1 MFNAA
6 TTALHDHREL
16 AHIANMRDRIRKA
29 RTMTTTTDT
38 MLTFSTDFERFMDIC
53 MVLTACGAM
62 GVGPVDGIM
71 VTSGDTGNP
80 GEHFIFV
87 KPEFVDSARTLIALH
102 IAGD

>member
-1 MFNAA
+1 MFSTAA
-6 TTALHDHREL
+6 TALHDHREL
-16 AHIANMRDRIRKA
+16 AHIANQNSRIRKA
-29 RTMTTTTDT
+29 RTMRTTTDT

-53 MVLTACGAM
+53 LALTACGAL

-80 GEHFIFV
+80 GEHFVFV
-87 KPEFVDSARTLIALH
+87 KADLTEAARTLIALH